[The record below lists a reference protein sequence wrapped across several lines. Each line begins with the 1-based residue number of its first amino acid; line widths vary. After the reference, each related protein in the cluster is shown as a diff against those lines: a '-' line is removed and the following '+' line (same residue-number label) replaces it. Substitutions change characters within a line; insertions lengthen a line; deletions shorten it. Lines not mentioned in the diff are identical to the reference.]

1 MIEKEGFGSIFKNN
15 QKKNDKSPDYT
26 GHITLN
32 GKEIRLSCWLATSK
46 QGTKY
51 FQVRASSDFMN
62 KAPDE
67 KLQNAADNFLNDKVP
82 F

>member
-15 QKKNDKSPDYT
+15 QKKTDKSPDYT

-51 FQVRASSDFMN
+51 FQVRASEDNKQPQTETKAKPADDFVDS
-62 KAPDE
+62 KC
-67 KLQNAADNFLNDKVP
+67 P